1 MTYEQAIEGLKRGK
15 MIRRNGRSF
24 ILLRGIIDVTDPQ
37 NHRRVS
43 FFEPGSEGDRVVYEN
58 FEDWKKAGDW
68 EIG

>member
-1 MTYEQAIEGLKRGK
+1 MTYDKALEALKRGK
-15 MIRRNGRSF
+15 MIRRNKRSF

-43 FFEPGSEGDRVVYEN
+43 FFEPESEGDQVVYEN
-58 FEDWKKAGDW
+58 FEDWKKASDW